1 MGLKKGANV
10 GGKSSHATKVGG
22 DKFHPKTA
30 DPLGDVEYT
39 DSLEEDSKRELTAM
53 EAAYRERAKNEEK
66 RKKYATD
73 SEHWVA
79 ICFSTREDKEAW
91 IKSVVGDFS
100 LGDKYINGYKLATAM
115 GVDLADEQ

>member
-1 MGLKKGANV
+1 MGLKKSANV
-10 GGKSSHATKVGG
+10 GGKSAHAPKVGG

-30 DPLGDVEYT
+30 DPLKDVEYT
-39 DSLEEDSKRELTAM
+39 DSLEEDSRRELTAM
-53 EAAYRERAKNEEK
+53 EAAYHERAKAEEK

-100 LGDKYINGYKLATAM
+100 LGDKYINGYKLADAM
-115 GVDLADEQ
+115 GVDLADGQ